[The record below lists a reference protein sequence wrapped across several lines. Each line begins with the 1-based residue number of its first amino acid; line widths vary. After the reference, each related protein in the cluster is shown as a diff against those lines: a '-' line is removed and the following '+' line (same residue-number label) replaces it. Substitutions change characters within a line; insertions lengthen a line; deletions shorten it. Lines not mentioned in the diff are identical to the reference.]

1 MFVAPFAELKARI
14 NGLIV
19 KTTSMSSS
27 LSETSTSAR
36 DNARDK
42 PSTQP
47 RYAIKKPSMRLFPK
61 TQAPLPT
68 VNIMTKHSHTFNS
81 STATGLDKLGQLQFV
96 EVLKNWIVEVAPFIA
111 TTNSDKSS
119 SYKVVFTAKRLS
131 TENTS
136 AIASVAA
143 TSLYIAKLFAIRPN
157 LWDSDWTLVEQSSRT
172 DTLIDAVEDLWERVM
187 HRADSLAYGTKVGA
201 MVDKRMSGDDK
212 IMARKSAE
220 W

>member
-96 EVLKNWIVEVAPFIA
+96 EVLKNWIVGMW
-111 TTNSDKSS
+111 
-119 SYKVVFTAKRLS
+119 YH
-131 TENTS
+131 
-136 AIASVAA
+136 
-143 TSLYIAKLFAIRPN
+143 LYIGVQIR
-157 LWDSDWTLVEQSSRT
+157 
-172 DTLIDAVEDLWERVM
+172 
-187 HRADSLAYGTKVGA
+187 
-201 MVDKRMSGDDK
+201 
-212 IMARKSAE
+212 
-220 W
+220 

>member
-1 MFVAPFAELKARI
+1 MQPAHNSSNTLDIHGAYHICDVRHATTLKVHTVTCSSPQQHKVSQFAGTDPRMFVAPFAELKARI

-96 EVLKNWIVEVAPFIA
+96 EVLKNWIVGMW
-111 TTNSDKSS
+111 
-119 SYKVVFTAKRLS
+119 YH
-131 TENTS
+131 
-136 AIASVAA
+136 
-143 TSLYIAKLFAIRPN
+143 LYIGVQIR
-157 LWDSDWTLVEQSSRT
+157 
-172 DTLIDAVEDLWERVM
+172 
-187 HRADSLAYGTKVGA
+187 
-201 MVDKRMSGDDK
+201 
-212 IMARKSAE
+212 
-220 W
+220 